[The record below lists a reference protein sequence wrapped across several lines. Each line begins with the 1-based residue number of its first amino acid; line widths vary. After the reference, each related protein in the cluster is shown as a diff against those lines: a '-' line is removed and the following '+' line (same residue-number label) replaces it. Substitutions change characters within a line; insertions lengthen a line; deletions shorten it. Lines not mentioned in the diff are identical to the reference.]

1 MKKFFLWVINIFIII
16 LIVITLLSV
25 VGSKKDFDSS
35 MVKYIPMKVLS
46 GSMEPELK
54 VGDIVVSKAVDSSS
68 IKVGD
73 VITYKMGA
81 NTLVTHRVIEVI
93 EMNGSNFYK
102 TKGDANNVED
112 SDLVS
117 QDNVVGKL
125 ALRIPKG
132 GYVVDILTSPIGFIV
147 FFIMP
152 VVVLIGSGIKEVNS
166 KSKA

>member
-16 LIVITLLSV
+16 LIVITLLSLI
-25 VGSKKDFDSS
+25 GSKKDFDSS

-54 VGDIVVSKAVDSSS
+54 VGDIVVSEAVDSSS

-73 VITYKMGA
+73 IITYKMGT

-112 SDLVS
+112 NDLVS

-132 GYVVDILTSPIGFIV
+132 GYVVDIFASPIGFII

-152 VVVLIGSGIKEVNS
+152 IVVLIGNGIKEVNS

>member
-1 MKKFFLWVINIFIII
+1 MKKFFSWVINIFIII

-73 VITYKMGA
+73 VITDRK
-81 NTLVTHRVIEVI
+81 
-93 EMNGSNFYK
+93 S
-102 TKGDANNVED
+102 
-112 SDLVS
+112 
-117 QDNVVGKL
+117 VV
-125 ALRIPKG
+125 
-132 GYVVDILTSPIGFIV
+132 
-147 FFIMP
+147 
-152 VVVLIGSGIKEVNS
+152 
-166 KSKA
+166 